1 MMSQID
7 DDVEPNLS
15 NLKWKK
21 IGKAVALMIYPL
33 KSSTEPG
40 RYSSFDFRDYGM
52 CTTDGGSHFWDGMF
66 IVYNKTKDK
75 FEDIRRYPALK
86 SAEVVQT
93 NITKAMFSSA
103 HADSGALPLDINPYR
118 NPSYSFTKETW
129 NGTLET
135 YYDSNNEVNQLLYE
149 LIYAE
154 DINETKQDITLAQ
167 IIPSNWDSTERIKDN
182 WSLFVQGYENIE
194 NDQTGKLITLPRFV
208 LMTSRTFLKL
218 HGTKTYAS
226 PNIIVYTDESIDPF
240 EEKNWDWIKIGEN
253 VILKNIK
260 PISSIFSSP
269 IEKQFQHFG
278 IYCGL
283 WTGGNVKEDDDV
295 FISDTSDTVSTE
307 AKKKDI

>member
-7 DDVEPNLS
+7 DDVEHNLS

-33 KSSTEPG
+33 KSSTEPE

-52 CTTDGGSHFWDGMF
+52 YTTDGGSHFWDGMF

-75 FEDIRRYPALK
+75 FEDSRKYFLLK
-86 SAEVVQT
+86 SIEVEET
-93 NITKAMFSSA
+93 NINKAILSNA
-103 HADSGALPLDINPYR
+103 HVDIGAINFDMNPYR

-135 YYDSNNEVNQLLYE
+135 HYDLHNEVNQLLKE
-149 LIYAE
+149 LIYAD
-154 DINETKQDITLAQ
+154 DINETKQDIILAQ
-167 IIPSNWDSTERIKDN
+167 MIPSNWDSTKRIKDN

-194 NDQTGKLITLPRFV
+194 NDQTGRLITLPRFV

-218 HGTKTYAS
+218 YGTKTSAS
-226 PNIIVYTDESIDPF
+226 PNIIVNTDESIDPF

-260 PISSIFSSP
+260 PVSSLVEEIY
-269 IEKQFQHFG
+269 QHFG

-295 FISDTSDTVSTE
+295 FISDTSDTVSTK